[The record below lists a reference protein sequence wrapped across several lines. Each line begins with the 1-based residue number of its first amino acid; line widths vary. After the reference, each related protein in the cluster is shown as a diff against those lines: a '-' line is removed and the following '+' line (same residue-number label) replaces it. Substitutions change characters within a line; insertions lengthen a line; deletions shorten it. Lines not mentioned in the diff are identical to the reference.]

1 MLKKKHIT
9 SELIKK
15 APTPPGVDFVVKK
28 RLEKVKNR
36 PERKDKDGDFNLL
49 PPPSPPRPPSLRP
62 QPPRSPLGSP
72 PAPPFFPPPSGR
84 FLKTFQQPAAQ
95 PRLPP
100 ALKPEGF
107 FAIPPAPSAP
117 PLSPSDYFLLGS
129 SARSVSLAPRPVTS
143 TAPPLSPLA
152 FTHSKNLYGSQ
163 TQTLTR
169 EKEEIKNAVQIE
181 FNL

>member
-1 MLKKKHIT
+1 M
-9 SELIKK
+9 
-15 APTPPGVDFVVKK
+15 DFVVKK

-36 PERKDKDGDFNLL
+36 PERKDNDGDFNLL

-117 PLSPSDYFLLGS
+117 PLSPSDYFLLGP
-129 SARSVSLAPRPVTS
+129 SARSVYQHINYLPP
-143 TAPPLSPLA
+143 TAPPLSTQA
-152 FTHSKNLYGSQ
+152 FTLSNSLYDS
-163 TQTLTR
+163 LT
-169 EKEEIKNAVQIE
+169 
-181 FNL
+181 